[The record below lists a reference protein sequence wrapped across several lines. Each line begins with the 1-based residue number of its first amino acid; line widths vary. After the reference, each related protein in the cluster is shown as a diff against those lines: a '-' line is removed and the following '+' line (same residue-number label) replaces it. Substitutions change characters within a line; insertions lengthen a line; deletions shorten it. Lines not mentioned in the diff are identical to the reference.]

1 MMGQVYIGRQPIFD
15 EEAQIAAYELLFR
28 SSSQNSA
35 PPIDGDQA
43 TSQIIIDTFLEVG
56 LDKIVGRHRAFIN
69 LTRNF
74 IVGDCPLPLSPEQVG
89 LEILEDIA
97 PDDRVVAALW
107 DLARQGYLI
116 ALDDFE
122 FRPELAPLLEFAH
135 IVKLDVMGED
145 PDHLARRVE
154 QLRPYNVKLLAE
166 KVETYEEFEHCKALG
181 FTYFQGYFLCK
192 PHIVQGKRLPANRL
206 VILRLLSKLQDPD
219 AEIQQLEELIV
230 QDVPLTYRLLRY
242 INSACVSLRSTVDSI
257 RGALMLIGTRTV
269 RNWVSLILLTR
280 ISDKPQVLM
289 LTALVRAKMCELLAQ
304 AMGREGGERYFTV
317 GLFSVLD
324 AMMDCPMGELLEA
337 MPLTD
342 EIKAAVLD
350 HGGEL
355 GTILQQVVD
364 YEQADWDRLEDGT
377 MDADTLR
384 NAYLEAIQ
392 WASESYQTILP
403 TG

>member
-1 MMGQVYIGRQPIFD
+1 MMEQVYIGRQPIFD
-15 EEAQIAAYELLFR
+15 NEARIAAYELLFR
-28 SSSQNSA
+28 NSSQNNA
-35 PPIDGDQA
+35 LVIDGDQA
-43 TSQIIIDTFLEVG
+43 TSQVIIDTFMEFG

-74 IVGDCPLPLSPEQVG
+74 IVGDCPLPLNPEQVG

-97 PDDRVVAALW
+97 PDERVVAALQ

-135 IVKLDVMGED
+135 IVKLDVMNEGLD
-145 PDHLARRVE
+145 QLAHRVE

-166 KVETYEEFEHCKALG
+166 KVETHEEFEHCKALG

-192 PHIVQGKRLPANRL
+192 PHIVQGKRLPANRM
-206 VILRLLSKLQDPD
+206 VILNLLSELQDPGAD
-219 AEIQQLEELIV
+219 MRHLEALIV

-242 INSACVSLRSTVDSI
+242 INSACVSLRSTVDSV
-257 RGALMLIGTRTV
+257 RTALMLIGTRTI

-289 LTALVRAKMCELLAQ
+289 ITALVRAKMCELLA
-304 AMGREGGERYFTV
+304 EEDGGSERYFTV

-324 AMMDCPMGELLEA
+324 AMMDQPMGELLEA

-342 EIKAAVLD
+342 EIKAAILD
-350 HGGEL
+350 HDGEL
-355 GTILQQVVD
+355 GAALQQVVD
-364 YEQADWDRLEDGT
+364 YEQAAWERLEGGT
-377 MDADTLR
+377 RDADTLR

-392 WASESYQTILP
+392 WASESYQSILAA
-403 TG
+403 G